1 MGAQVRN
8 EASEILSPICDQKW
22 FDRII
27 PKTLKHELYI

>member
-1 MGAQVRN
+1 MGAQARN
-8 EASEILSPICDQKW
+8 EASGILSPICDQKQ